1 MIKRGIYKKRKVHRE
16 KGRRNKYQETKKK
29 QEEHLEIR
37 E

>member
-1 MIKRGIYKKRKVHRE
+1 MGGVYKKRKVHRE
-16 KGRRNKYQETKKK
+16 KGPGHKYQKTKKK